1 LSSVIDLCK
10 PRPEILAGTFNPEVF
25 TASLSPIIDFYR
37 GNSSSS
43 TVDNIYTDATLFF
56 KEATYPTQGLCTVL
70 TEVFGRL
77 TGDMTVPAIH
87 RLETAFGGGK
97 THALIACTHIAHRGK
112 ELRDVT
118 ANILHDDLLP
128 EPGSV
133 IVVGV
138 GGEEIPV
145 HKPKGKSL
153 VPYTLWGEIAY
164 QVGGEEL
171 YREVEEEANSYAA
184 PGKIYFTK
192 VLGDRKILIML
203 DELAQYAARLEAA
216 RPDGASQLAAFL
228 MGLHGYARNHSG
240 IAILLTLASA
250 TDAFAKQTNHLARLI
265 SQVRGD
271 EVNEDD
277 ALGIGE
283 KAVRGVASVVA
294 RDAVQITPVQAGEIS
309 SVLAKRLFSSVD
321 REGARQTAEE
331 YREMYAR
338 NAALLP
344 DEATNEYFKD
354 RIGANYPF
362 HPTLVDFLNRKLAEA
377 ENFQGTRGVLRVLS
391 LVVRRL
397 WELQCNDPM
406 IHTCHLDM
414 RSERVVNEILGRTGS
429 SDLLFILN
437 ADVGGVD
444 TGSLDGGRSNAELAD
459 MRNPHPQGYPLYE
472 YTWKT
477 VFLHSLV
484 GREEGIDSKILGI
497 TEPEALFAISFPGL
511 TPPQV
516 RTALE
521 AISEDA
527 FYLRL
532 EQGKY
537 YASQQPTINSV
548 LSRIRKTVTAT
559 QVEKMLETAARK
571 IVTGGAGPFH
581 VEHDVTQPEHLPDG
595 KNKPVLGIIS
605 LNAEHFDVEAMVTTK
620 GINKPREQQN
630 LIFLLVPDTVDASGT
645 IQQEIVSDQYTKTQ
659 AARQRVQDLG
669 RQVKAMRI
677 LLEKPQ
683 SYGVN
688 PQRLRE
694 EDFRLR
700 HAEREQAFDTTVAG
714 IYTNLYYPSAGG
726 HIVRREI
733 KTAGG
738 EGGAPFIEQIRQ
750 VLIKDGQLITGEH
763 TTQEALIN
771 LSKLFFSTS
780 DAATLEHLWANFCCR
795 RSWPVVES
803 SSVFEQIIRTGVQ
816 KGSWCVFRMGS
827 EENIKPEEFYD
838 RENVI
843 PMGVNLASS
852 GYGIIT
858 PAGAKQRGW
867 TETEKAD
874 PTKIRDGVS
883 RAIAQS
889 GIAPIN
895 DINNA
900 VIEICGEVSPQ
911 EFQDAVLTLAKES
924 KLYLYQGDPVQ
935 DEKPDL
941 IFGNGAVLYTPQPT
955 DVLITPAQ
963 AAQRGWVTAKHST
976 FDLSG
981 KKGAAKLLPL
991 LRRLGSLYNKG
1002 AKSKINEMY
1011 LTDLTLP
1018 GGGRLSLRLENVPAQ
1033 TMKILGELFEVLDGI
1048 TDKDESTEAYLTIK
1062 DPDQNCSLIQELQ
1075 KDEAG
1080 NGQ

>member
-1 LSSVIDLCK
+1 
-10 PRPEILAGTFNPEVF
+10 
-25 TASLSPIIDFYR
+25 
-37 GNSSSS
+37 
-43 TVDNIYTDATLFF
+43 
-56 KEATYPTQGLCTVL
+56 
-70 TEVFGRL
+70 
-77 TGDMTVPAIH
+77 
-87 RLETAFGGGK
+87 
-97 THALIACTHIAHRGK
+97 
-112 ELRDVT
+112 
-118 ANILHDDLLP
+118 
-128 EPGSV
+128 
-133 IVVGV
+133 
-138 GGEEIPV
+138 
-145 HKPKGKSL
+145 
-153 VPYTLWGEIAY
+153 
-164 QVGGEEL
+164 
-171 YREVEEEANSYAA
+171 
-184 PGKIYFTK
+184 
-192 VLGDRKILIML
+192 ML

-228 MGLHGYARNHSG
+228 MGLHGYARNRSG
-240 IAILLTLASA
+240 VAILLTLASA
-250 TDAFAKQTNHLARLI
+250 TDAFAKQTSHLAKLI

-271 EVNEDD
+271 EINEDD

-294 RDAVQITPVQAGEIS
+294 RDAVQITPVQGSEIS
-309 SVLAKRLFSSVD
+309 SVLAKRLFSFVD
-321 REGARQTAEE
+321 REGARETAED
-331 YREMYAR
+331 YIKMYAR

-354 RIGANYPF
+354 RIRANYPF

-391 LVVRRL
+391 LVVRHL
-397 WELQCNDPM
+397 WKLQCNDPM

-444 TGSLDGGRSNAELAD
+444 TGSLEGGHSNAELAD
-459 MRNPHPQGYPLYE
+459 IRNPHPQGYPLYE

-497 TEPEALFAISFPGL
+497 TEPETLFSVSFPGL

-521 AISEDA
+521 AINEDA
-527 FYLRL
+527 FYLRF

-548 LSRIRKTVTAT
+548 LSRIRKTVTAA

-571 IVTGGAGPFH
+571 IVTGGSGPFH

-595 KNKPVLGIIS
+595 KNKPVLGIVS
-605 LNAEHFDVEAMVTTK
+605 LNAENFDVEAMVTTK

-630 LIFLLVPDTVDASGT
+630 LIFLLVPDTVNVSSK
-645 IQQEIVSDQYTKTQ
+645 IQQEIIPDQQAKTEI
-659 AARQRVQDLG
+659 ARQRVQELG

-700 HAEREQAFDTTVAG
+700 HSEREQAFDTTVAG
-714 IYTNLYYPSAGG
+714 IFTNLYYPSAEG

-750 VLIKDGQLITGEH
+750 VLIKDGQLLTSEH
-763 TTQEALIN
+763 TTQADLLN
-771 LSKLFFSTS
+771 LSKLFFSTG
-780 DAATLEHLWANFCCR
+780 DTATLEQLWSNFCCR
-795 RSWPVVES
+795 RSWPVIES
-803 SSVFEQIIRTGVQ
+803 ISVFEQIIRTGVQ
-816 KGSWCVFRMGS
+816 KGTWCVFRMGS
-827 EENIKPEEFYD
+827 EENIKPDELYD
-838 RENVI
+838 RDNII
-843 PMGVNLASS
+843 PMKVNLLSP
-852 GYGIIT
+852 GYGLIT
-858 PAGAKQRGW
+858 PAGAKQRSW
-867 TETEKAD
+867 TETEKTD
-874 PTKIRDGVS
+874 PAKIRDGIS
-883 RAIAQS
+883 RAVAQS
-889 GIAPIN
+889 GNASVS
-895 DINNA
+895 DINNE
-900 VIEICGEVSPQ
+900 VTEIYGEVSSQ

-941 IFGNGAVLYTPQPT
+941 IFGNRAILYTPQST
-955 DVLITPAQ
+955 DALITPAQ
-963 AAQRGWVTAKHST
+963 AAQRGWVTAEQSSFKL
-976 FDLSG
+976 DG

-1002 AKSKINEMY
+1002 AKSTIKEMDLVDLPLSGGGLLRLQ
-1011 LTDLTLP
+1011 LTD
-1018 GGGRLSLRLENVPAQ
+1018 VPPQ
-1033 TMKILGELFEVLDGI
+1033 SMKTLGELFEVLDGI
-1048 TDKDESTEAYLTIK
+1048 IDKDENTEAYLKII
-1062 DPDQNCSLIQELQ
+1062 DPDNNCPLIQELQ
-1075 KDEAG
+1075 KAEAETDDDH
-1080 NGQ
+1080 